1 VKEKSLQ
8 SWRYKTLAVIKRH
21 KNHLSLHGFKL
32 CLLQTIDLYEARD
45 LAQVQVTLYKLGSAA
60 QKNGFPG
67 PVIGVKV
74 AEKNVRNF
82 DERRKKDGMNVIGL
96 QVL

>member
-1 VKEKSLQ
+1 MCVLGFANPVFAV
-8 SWRYKTLAVIKRH
+8 WLRNKTSNFRTSMLFT
-21 KNHLSLHGFKL
+21 S
-32 CLLQTIDLYEARD
+32 QTIDLYEARD

-96 QVL
+96 QVCR